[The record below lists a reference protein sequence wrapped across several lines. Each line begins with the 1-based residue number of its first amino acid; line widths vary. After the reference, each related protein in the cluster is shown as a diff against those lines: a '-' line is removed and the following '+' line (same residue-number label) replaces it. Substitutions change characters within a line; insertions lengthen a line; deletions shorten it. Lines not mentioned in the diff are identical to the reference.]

1 MPSLAQPVEEIQSI
15 TSGNGKNKPQKPL
28 SEKTNLAKYSTATPF
43 FETET
48 QKNNLQTM
56 QTAAVKT
63 NSLSINEEGIPL
75 INSMTFRGPE
85 KNKSKPIGVAT
96 VENLM
101 VSQIEGLPENIK
113 KSGSGA
119 RLGVFTEDRNFM
131 RKNST
136 TKDLPELITT
146 PSKSKNTSTP
156 NLEAKDT
163 TGWHHVVVDNT
174 IKSLTG
180 IGSERTIE
188 DKLIAKN
195 SSREQ
200 NQCTDLE
207 PPVQNYYQP
216 ASKIIITGPE
226 EPTHVAETLVVNVAG
241 DNGGLIMVNGENYLQ
256 SENLAV
262 EEAQLKEFD
271 MTSASNVERN
281 EI

>member
-1 MPSLAQPVEEIQSI
+1 MH
-15 TSGNGKNKPQKPL
+15 
-28 SEKTNLAKYSTATPF
+28 
-43 FETET
+43 
-48 QKNNLQTM
+48 
-56 QTAAVKT
+56 TAAVKT
-63 NSLSINEEGIPL
+63 NSLSVNEEGIPL

-101 VSQIEGLPENIK
+101 VSQMEGLPENIK
-113 KSGSGA
+113 KCGSRA
-119 RLGVFTEDRNFM
+119 LLWVCPEDRNFM

-136 TKDLPELITT
+136 TQDLPELITT
-146 PSKSKNTSTP
+146 PSKSKNSSSP

-195 SSREQ
+195 SFREQ

-207 PPVQNYYQP
+207 PPVKNYYQP

-226 EPTHVAETLVVNVAG
+226 EPTHRAETLVVNVAG
-241 DNGGLIMVNGENYLQ
+241 DNGGLIIVNGENYLQ
-256 SENLAV
+256 WENLAV
-262 EEAQLKEFD
+262 EEAQVKEFD